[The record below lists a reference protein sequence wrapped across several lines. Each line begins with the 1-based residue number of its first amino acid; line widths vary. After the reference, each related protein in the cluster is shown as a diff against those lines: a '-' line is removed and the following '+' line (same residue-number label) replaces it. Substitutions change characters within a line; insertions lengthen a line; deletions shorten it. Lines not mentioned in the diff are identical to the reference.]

1 MEGGNSPSD
10 AVSAGRR
17 FAARFTNPPRTFWII
32 LSITLLFAAV
42 GISVGGI
49 LCFSHSSAQ
58 AGPQLSRITLHG
70 EQDVPRNQTAT
81 VDVSRS
87 TVTYYIT
94 SRSNRSAIVLYDSQ
108 HGYVCYRPAEQ
119 HACYLRTMDPEDR
132 ETAQVMLSATEQ
144 RGDKLLLRNNQT
156 KYYREFLGIVAGKQV
171 DPNGLGEAIQ
181 ALCEQTSIFWVQRA
195 DGKLHLLL
203 QKRKATLVEDLNKS
217 RAVLHKSEW
226 AAKAGTGDLC
236 FKIRPLFSH
245 C

>member
-17 FAARFTNPPRTFWII
+17 LAARFTNPPRTFWII
-32 LSITLLFAAV
+32 LSIALLFAAV
-42 GISVGGI
+42 GISIGGI
-49 LCFSHSSAQ
+49 LGFSHGSAQ

-94 SRSNRSAIVLYDSQ
+94 SQSNRSAIVLYDSQ
-108 HGYVCYRPAEQ
+108 HGYVCYRLAEQ

-132 ETAQVMLSATEQ
+132 ETAQVMLSAAEQ
-144 RGDKLLLRNNQT
+144 RGDTLLLRNNQT
-156 KYYREFLGIVAGKQV
+156 KYYREFLGIVAGEQV

-181 ALCEQTSIFWVQRA
+181 ALCEQKYIFWVQRA
-195 DGKLHLLL
+195 DGPGKQRLIY
-203 QKRKATLVEDLNKS
+203 
-217 RAVLHKSEW
+217 
-226 AAKAGTGDLC
+226 LC
-236 FKIRPLFSH
+236 IDICFPSNICVSICFYYLPD
-245 C
+245 

>member
-132 ETAQVMLSATEQ
+132 ETAQ
-144 RGDKLLLRNNQT
+144 GDKLLLRNNQT